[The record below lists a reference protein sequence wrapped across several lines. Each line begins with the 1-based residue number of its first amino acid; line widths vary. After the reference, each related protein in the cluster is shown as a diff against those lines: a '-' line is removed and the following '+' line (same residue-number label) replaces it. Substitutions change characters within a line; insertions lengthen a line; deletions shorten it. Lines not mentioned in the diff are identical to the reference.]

1 MEDAGPTVAAPE
13 YVPRPQQMMGFTD
26 AVKNTVKNNYI
37 GFSGRASRS
46 EFWWFVLFQNLV
58 LFGGYI
64 VVFGYI
70 FAGLNEDGTVSV
82 PGGEGAKMSAET
94 FFNLIRMPMLL
105 YLALLLPSLA
115 VSVRRLHDVG
125 RSGLWLLIGII
136 PLVNCIGGIVL
147 LVWMI
152 QDGNAHV
159 NAFGAVPTNE
169 VE

>member
-1 MEDAGPTVAAPE
+1 MA
-13 YVPRPQQMMGFTD
+13 
-26 AVKNTVKNNYI
+26 
-37 GFSGRASRS
+37 
-46 EFWWFVLFQNLV
+46 L
-58 LFGGYI
+58 
-64 VVFGYI
+64 
-70 FAGLNEDGTVSV
+70 
-82 PGGEGAKMSAET
+82 GGEGATMSFDT
-94 FFNLIRMPMLL
+94 FMTLIQIPAIL

-125 RSGLWLLIGII
+125 RSGFWLLIGII

>member
-26 AVKNTVKNNYI
+26 AVKNAVKNNYI

-70 FAGLNEDGTVSV
+70 SV
-82 PGGEGAKMSAET
+82 ALGGEGATMSFDT
-94 FFNLIRMPMLL
+94 FMTLIQIPAIL
-105 YLALLLPSLA
+105 YLALLLPSIA
-115 VSVRRLHDVG
+115 VSVRRLHDV
-125 RSGLWLLIGII
+125 
-136 PLVNCIGGIVL
+136 
-147 LVWMI
+147 
-152 QDGNAHV
+152 
-159 NAFGAVPTNE
+159 
-169 VE
+169 

>member
-26 AVKNTVKNNYI
+26 AVKNAVKNNYI

-58 LFGGYI
+58 FFGGYI

-70 FAGLNEDGTVSV
+70 SV
-82 PGGEGAKMSAET
+82 ALGDEGATMSFDT
-94 FFNLIRMPMLL
+94 FMTLIQIPAIL

-125 RSGLWLLIGII
+125 RSGFWLLIGII
-136 PLVNCIGGIVL
+136 PLVNCITGIVL

>member
-58 LFGGYI
+58 LIGGYI

-70 FAGLNEDGTVSV
+70 SV
-82 PGGEGAKMSAET
+82 ALGGEGATMSAET